1 MHLKNIKA
9 GNPKTPEQYQL
20 TKEFDVIWL
29 WSEDERNWY
38 EEQKNFQQDTLKIAY
53 NKKGIICC
61 VENDVSLINPEGMS
75 VIELPDITSN
85 RRADNSGRWIF
96 DGEKIIDGMTLEK
109 AKAHKTAEINVWR
122 NEQEVLGTTF
132 ELDGRIWDAS
142 QGARSRLE
150 PIMALLNSGGVLPDG
165 LFWTDANNNDVPAT
179 KELLMALYDGML
191 QAMVTQ
197 GFKIHERQRQM
208 KEDLDKLTTAKDVES
223 FKVGWIE

>member
-1 MHLKNIKA
+1 MMHLKNIKA

-38 EEQKNFQQDTLKIAY
+38 EEQKNFQPDTLKVAY
-53 NKKGIICC
+53 DHNGIICC
-61 VENDVSLINPEGMS
+61 IEKDVSLINPEGMS

-109 AKAHKTAEINVWR
+109 AIADKTSEINAWR
-122 NEQEVLGTTF
+122 NEQEALGTTF
-132 ELDGRIWDAS
+132 ELDGHKWDAS
-142 QGARSRLE
+142 QGARVRLE
-150 PIMALLNSGGVLPDG
+150 PITTLLNSGGVLPSG
-165 LFWTDANNNDVPAT
+165 FFWTDANNNDVPAT

-191 QAMVTQ
+191 QAMVAH
-197 GFKIHERQRQM
+197 GFAIHERQRQM
-208 KEDLDKLTTAKDVES
+208 KEALDKLTTVKEVTA
-223 FKVGWIE
+223 FKVSW